1 MRHQQRDHERNMRRG
16 SYGEARNVRQD
27 QQQQTREGREDRWP
41 FAGEN
46 FSDDSQERGF
56 GQADRHDHTYGES
69 YRGSDGSRDRE
80 SQRSFGRQGRGSADY
95 DVNRSYS
102 SGREDFGSNSR
113 VAGGWN
119 ESSQRRQQRSD
130 FYGKGPKGY
139 KRSDERIKE
148 EVHETLT
155 WNNEVDA
162 SEIEV
167 EVKEGEVTL
176 TGSVSDRRMKRLAE
190 ELIEDISGVN
200 DVVNQLKF
208 KKETTAEKH

>member
-1 MRHQQRDHERNMRRG
+1 MRHRQRDHDHRRG
-16 SYGEARNVRQD
+16 SAE
-27 QQQQTREGREDRWP
+27 
-41 FAGEN
+41 
-46 FSDDSQERGF
+46 
-56 GQADRHDHTYGES
+56 
-69 YRGSDGSRDRE
+69 
-80 SQRSFGRQGRGSADY
+80 Y
-95 DVNRSYS
+95 DINRSYS

-119 ESSQRRQQRSD
+119 ESSQRRQQQRSG

-139 KRSDERIKE
+139 RRSDERIKE
-148 EVHETLT
+148 EVHEVLT
-155 WNNEVDA
+155 WNNEIDA
-162 SEIEV
+162 SEVEV
-167 EVKEGEVTL
+167 DVKEGEVTL